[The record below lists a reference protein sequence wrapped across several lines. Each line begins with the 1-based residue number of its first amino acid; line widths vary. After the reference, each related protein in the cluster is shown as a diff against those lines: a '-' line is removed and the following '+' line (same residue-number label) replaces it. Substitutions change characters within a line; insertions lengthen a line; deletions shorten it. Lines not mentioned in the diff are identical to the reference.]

1 MSFGFGVGDFI
12 AVLELVNKVRKDFQ
26 SAPSQFEDI
35 SNEVRSLSILLSDV
49 DITVSETELDAYQRS
64 DLQHLVRSCRD
75 VLETLEETLDQ
86 YRDLNSGNGKL
97 RSRVKRVWKRINWEP
112 DDIRELRERITL
124 NTMLL
129 NTFLGG
135 ISSQT
140 IYIIKHGVNRLNL
153 QQDNE
158 QRLGTLDW
166 LTRLDYDAQQQ
177 DFISRRQPGTG
188 KWLLDST
195 EYQSWLTTVGH
206 TLFCPGMPGAGKT
219 ILTSTVVEDLTTR
232 YRGDKNTAIA
242 YIYFNFRTQDDQKL
256 TNLLGSILRQCIQHL
271 DRLPE
276 SVTALENECNKSSK
290 RPSLDELSGTLQ
302 SVAAAYSR
310 VFIVID
316 ALDECQA
323 SDDRRAHLLSELFKL
338 QARCGVN
345 IFATSRF
352 IPDIVDTFENGTTLE
367 IRASSEDIERYV
379 TGRIEHLQPFVRRNK
394 QLQEEIKAGIS
405 AAVDGMFLLAQ
416 IFLDSLD
423 DKLTPKAIRSSL
435 KNLRKQIQ
443 GPGEAG
449 QAQALDYA
457 YEQAME
463 RINSQKPGLRDIA
476 FQVLAWITCAK
487 RPLTQLELQHALA
500 VELGTIKF
508 DEENLP
514 DIQGMVSAC
523 CGLVTIENESSIIRL
538 VHYTTQEYFERT
550 QGKWF
555 PDADAE
561 ITTAC
566 LTYLSFDVFEAGVLY
581 RDKELI
587 ERLRSNPLYDYA
599 AQHWGHHAR
608 KAPNLAKEIIE
619 FLESGPKVEA
629 AGQALLC
636 STRYQPGSSTGGGT
650 DPDGVTGLHLAA
662 YFDLDTIMKS
672 LLESGSID
680 PNSAASFKW
689 HGDMTSLSYAAQMGH
704 EAIVKLLLE
713 KDNVDP
719 DSKNAAH
726 RNWGRT
732 PLSYAAEN
740 GHESI
745 VELLIN
751 TGKVD
756 IDAVDE
762 VGSFDLFTWPGDGL
776 TPLCAAVENG
786 HLGVVK
792 LLLAK
797 GADPAYKHS
806 YSETSGDTETPLAR
820 ATKSGRGHEAI
831 AKLLQEKIK
840 SNAEPEKQWD

>member
-12 AVLELVNKVRKDFQ
+12 AVLKLVNKVRKDFQ

-35 SNEVRSLSILLSDV
+35 SNGVRSLSIVLSDV
-49 DITVSETELDAYQRS
+49 DVTVSETELDVYQRS
-64 DLQHLVRSCRD
+64 DLQHLVSSCRD
-75 VLETLEETLDQ
+75 VLERLEETLDK
-86 YRDLNSGNGKL
+86 YRDLNSGNGRL
-97 RSRVKRVWKRINWEP
+97 GSRVKRAWKRINWEP

-124 NTMLL
+124 NTTLL

-140 IYIIKHGVNRLNL
+140 MYAIKHGVDQLNL
-153 QQDNE
+153 QQDN
-158 QRLGTLDW
+158 QQGLRALDW
-166 LTRLDYDAQQQ
+166 LTPLHYDAQQQ

-188 KWLLDST
+188 KWLLDSK

-232 YRGDKNTAIA
+232 FGGDKNTAIA
-242 YIYFNFRTQDDQKL
+242 YIYFNFRRQDDQKL
-256 TNLLGSILRQCIQHL
+256 IDLLACILRQSIKQL
-271 DRLPE
+271 AQLPD
-276 SVTALENECNKSSK
+276 SVSALEKKCGNK
-290 RPSLDELSGTLQ
+290 RPSLDELSRTLQ

-310 VFIVID
+310 VFIVVD

-323 SDDRRAHLLSELFKL
+323 SDGCRTRLLSELFEL
-338 QARCGVN
+338 QAKCGVN

-352 IPDIVDTFENGTTLE
+352 IPDVVGMFENGTTLE
-367 IRASSEDIERYV
+367 IRASSEDVERYV
-379 TGRIEHLQPFVRRNK
+379 KGRMDHLQPFVHRNK
-394 QLQEEIKAGIS
+394 QLQEEIKVGIS
-405 AAVDGMFLLAQ
+405 EAVDGMFLLAQ

-423 DKLTPKAIRSSL
+423 DKLTPKAIRSGL
-435 KNLRKQIQ
+435 QDLRKQIQ
-443 GPGEAG
+443 RPGEAG
-449 QAQALDYA
+449 QAKALDYA

-463 RINSQKPGLRDIA
+463 RINSQKPGLREIA
-476 FQVLAWITCAK
+476 LQVLAWITCAK

-500 VELGTIKF
+500 VEPGTTQF

-561 ITTAC
+561 ITTTC
-566 LTYLSFDVFEAGVLY
+566 LTYLSFDVFEVGFLY
-581 RDKELI
+581 GDEELV

-599 AQHWGHHAR
+599 TQHWGHHAR
-608 KAPNLAKEIIE
+608 KAPTLAEEIIG

-636 STRYQPGSSTGGGT
+636 LTRYQPREPIGGGGT
-650 DPDGVTGLHLAA
+650 DPCGVTGLHLVA
-662 YFDLDTIMKS
+662 YFGLDTIMKS

-680 PNSAASFKW
+680 PNSAAIFKW
-689 HGDMTSLSYAAQMGH
+689 EGKMTPLSYAAQMGH
-704 EAIVKLLLE
+704 EAVVKLLLE

-719 DSKNAAH
+719 DAKNAADDSF
-726 RNWGRT
+726 GRT
-732 PLSYAAEN
+732 PLLYAAEN
-740 GHESI
+740 GHKSI

-751 TGKVD
+751 TGQVD
-756 IDAVDE
+756 INKPDAGGRIMALKIAGE
-762 VGSFDLFTWPGDGL
+762 GL
-776 TPLCAAVENG
+776 TPLSAAAENG
-786 HLGVVK
+786 HYDIVEI
-792 LLLAK
+792 LLDH
-797 GADPAYKHS
+797 GADGCYK
-806 YSETSGDTETPLAR
+806 GDFIGKTALDR
-820 ATKSGRGHEAI
+820 AIEKGHEAI
-831 AKLLQEKIK
+831 VKLLRERTK
-840 SNAEPEKQWD
+840 